1 MKAWERLEEVIKW
14 TGLSTHA
21 FAMELGLKRS
31 ENLYRV
37 RREKNGVSRKLAE
50 TIVQRYPEVNMLWL
64 FTGEGQM
71 FNNEKIEFAPKKHI
85 AIYEDLQNASDPI
98 LSVESIMFQDCD
110 LGVRV
115 DTDAMIPNIPN
126 GSFLFLKK
134 INKAY
139 IIFGQ
144 MYYFLYKDVYML
156 RYIRKG
162 ANDDNLILSAINSKQ
177 YDEMS
182 VDKNDI
188 STIYIVNYLIS
199 KLI

>member
-50 TIVQRYPEVNMLWL
+50 TIVKRYPELNMLWL
-64 FTGEGQM
+64 YTGEGQM
-71 FNNEKIEFAPKKHI
+71 FNPEKTLGHRTMIH
-85 AIYEDLQNASDPI
+85 IYEDLQNTVNPI
-98 LSVESIMFQDCD
+98 CNVESSLFNDCD
-110 LGVRV
+110 LGVRI
-115 DTDAMIPNIPN
+115 DSDAMIPIVPN
-126 GSFLFLKK
+126 GSFIILKK
-134 INKAY
+134 LDINSVIY
-139 IIFGQ
+139 GQ
-144 MYYFLYKDVYML
+144 MYYFSYRGVYML

-162 ANDDNLILSAINSKQ
+162 KVNNTVTLSAVNSKQ
-177 YDEMS
+177 YDDMS
-182 VDKNDI
+182 ADIDDI
-188 STIYIVNYLIS
+188 SALYIVNYLVN

>member
-1 MKAWERLEEVIKW
+1 MKDWERLDEVIKW

-50 TIVQRYPEVNMLWL
+50 TITTRYPKVNMLWL
-64 FTGEGQM
+64 YAGEGDM
-71 FNNEKIEFAPKKHI
+71 FSAEKNASTQKKQI
-85 AIYEDLQNASDPI
+85 YIYESLTNTKDSI
-98 LSVESIMFQDCD
+98 FCIESALFFDSD
-110 LGVRV
+110 LGVRI
-115 DTDAMIPNIPN
+115 DSDAMVPNVPH

-134 INKAY
+134 MTIDK
-139 IIFGQ
+139 IIYGQ
-144 MYYFLYKDVYML
+144 MYYFLYKGIYML

-162 ANDDNLILSAINSKQ
+162 TDENNFKLCAVNSRQ
-177 YDEMS
+177 YDDMS
-182 VDKNDI
+182 IHKDDI
-188 STIYIVNYLIS
+188 SALYIVNYFIN

>member
-50 TIVQRYPEVNMLWL
+50 TIVLRYPEVNMLWL

-71 FNNEKIEFAPKKHI
+71 FVADKNICTHKKQLSV
-85 AIYEDLQNASDPI
+85 YESLANTNDPI
-98 LSVESIMFQDCD
+98 FCIESTMFADSD

-115 DTDAMIPNIPN
+115 DTDAMAPSVPN

-134 INKAY
+134 MTVDIVIY
-139 IIFGQ
+139 GQ
-144 MYYFLYKDVYML
+144 MYYFQYKGVYML

-162 ANDDNLILSAINSKQ
+162 TDEDHFLLCAVNSRQ
-177 YDEMS
+177 YDDMVIS
-182 VDKNDI
+182 KDDI
-188 STIYIVNYLIS
+188 SALYIVNYLIN
-199 KLI
+199 KLV

>member
-71 FNNEKIEFAPKKHI
+71 FACEKITQPPKKQI
-85 AIYEDLQNASDPI
+85 CVYENLNHLNDPI
-98 LSVESIMFQDCD
+98 FSIESAMFSDCD
-110 LGVRV
+110 LGVRI
-115 DTDAMIPNIPN
+115 DSDAMSPSVPN

-134 INKAY
+134 IDNDS
-139 IIFGQ
+139 IIYGQ
-144 MYYFLYKDVYML
+144 MYYFLYKNVFML

-162 ANDDNLILSAINSKQ
+162 TDENKIILSAVNSKR
-177 YDEMS
+177 YDDMS
-182 VDKNDI
+182 INKNDI
-188 STIYIVNYLIS
+188 SAIHLVNYLIN